1 MRSAK
6 ETENFPYSSKI
17 ICYIE
22 VDNGGKVTQ
31 VSNNFA
37 GISAAYHNAVNKKSR
52 IYAVCPGNYRSD
64 LFEID
69 DLDALADAFGV
80 PRPDEHVH
88 KLTWTLSPFND
99 GKSLYA
105 DVYVTFECGCSLDSN
120 NIKKFANDM
129 KAQKEWDVATP
140 TDRKTI
146 PIIIDH
152 SEEPS
157 TISVESGIINK
168 MTEPIKILR
177 IYAYENVVEEADKYV
192 RKRMRDMRNPVWLKK
207 KLR

>member
-1 MRSAK
+1 
-6 ETENFPYSSKI
+6 
-17 ICYIE
+17 
-22 VDNGGKVTQ
+22 
-31 VSNNFA
+31 
-37 GISAAYHNAVNKKSR
+37 
-52 IYAVCPGNYRSD
+52 
-64 LFEID
+64 
-69 DLDALADAFGV
+69 
-80 PRPDEHVH
+80 
-88 KLTWTLSPFND
+88 
-99 GKSLYA
+99 
-105 DVYVTFECGCSLDSN
+105 
-120 NIKKFANDM
+120 M

-140 TDRKTI
+140 TDIKTI